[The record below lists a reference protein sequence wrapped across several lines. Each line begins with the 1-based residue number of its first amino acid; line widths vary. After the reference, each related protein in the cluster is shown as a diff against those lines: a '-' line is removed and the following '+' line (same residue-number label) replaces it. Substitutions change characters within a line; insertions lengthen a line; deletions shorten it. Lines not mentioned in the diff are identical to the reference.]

1 MALVRYPSPP
11 WRLAGRVLVAL
22 APVRLDAARALV
34 PAPLRL
40 LPAWPGRAL
49 AMLLVGVYGEGS
61 TLRYGEV
68 AGVAGPV
75 LADGRLGGLVTS
87 IWVDDECS
95 LAGGREVWGVP
106 KQLATLRWRPGA
118 VEVRDTA
125 GAPIVS
131 AGWREPRV
139 HVPVPVVAP
148 FIGVLDGAVRR
159 AWLTGS
165 LRLAP
170 TAIELDIPTGSP
182 LAPLALAGSRLG
194 LTGRLD
200 VKATAPRHA
209 PRTPTVWY
217 AVAEARRRLCAT
229 PVSSVTHDRRGSI
242 RER

>member
-1 MALVRYPSPP
+1 MVVVRYPSPP
-11 WRLAGRVLVAL
+11 WRLAGRLLVAL
-22 APVRLDAARALV
+22 APVRLDVARALV

-40 LPAWPGRAL
+40 LPASPGRAL

-68 AGVAGPV
+68 AGVTGPV
-75 LADGRLGGLVTS
+75 LAGGRLGGLVTS
-87 IWVDDECS
+87 IWVDDERS
-95 LAGGREVWGVP
+95 LAGGREVWGLP

-125 GAPIVS
+125 GAPIVY

-139 HVPVPVVAP
+139 HVPVPAVAP

-170 TAIELDIPTGSP
+170 TAIELDIPASSP
-182 LAPLALAGSRLG
+182 LAPLALAGRRLG

-200 VKATAPRHA
+200 VKATAPRH
-209 PRTPTVWY
+209 TT
-217 AVAEARRRLCAT
+217 T
-229 PVSSVTHDRRGSI
+229 S
-242 RER
+242 